1 MVIWMSD
8 APATNHT
15 RRLGERLHLGEVLIA
30 WRVDEVIPGRVRDRP
45 RPPEVGRMID
55 VSVSGAA
62 IVAPAA
68 TELRPGRA
76 VVIRLDDAESVVRI
90 RRIVDFGED
99 GWLLYGVEL
108 MESDLVFRD
117 WINGL
122 LDVRRPQSV
131 QAAWESAD

>member
-1 MVIWMSD
+1 MSD
-8 APATNHT
+8 VPDSNHT
-15 RRLGERLHLGEVLIA
+15 RRLGERLQLGEVLIA

-45 RPPEVGRMID
+45 RPPEVGRLID

-76 VVIRLDDAESVVRI
+76 VVIRLDDAEAVVRI
-90 RRIVDFGED
+90 RRIVDFGEE

-108 MESDLVFRD
+108 TEADLAFRD
-117 WINGL
+117 WINSL
-122 LDVRRPQSV
+122 LDVRRPQV
-131 QAAWESAD
+131 AQAAWERAD